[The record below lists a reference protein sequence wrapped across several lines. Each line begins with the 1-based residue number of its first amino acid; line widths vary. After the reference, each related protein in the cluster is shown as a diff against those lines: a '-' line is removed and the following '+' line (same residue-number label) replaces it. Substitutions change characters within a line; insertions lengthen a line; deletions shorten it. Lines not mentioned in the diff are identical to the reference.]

1 MFHTMTQII
10 ALRSASQPELR
21 ALNNAFA
28 AETSYQ
34 SQDDWVQLVNQ
45 ARFGYAVPPADGFL
59 IGMDQDADYHS
70 PNFLWFKARFDR
82 FAYIDRIVIAASAHG
97 RGLGRALYERMF
109 ADAKAA
115 GFKRI
120 VAEVNAVP
128 PNPTSLAFHERL
140 GFMAIGEQAFDAG
153 KTVRYFERAL

>member
-1 MFHTMTQII
+1 MTDIV
-10 ALRSASQPELR
+10 ALQSASQLDLL

-34 SQDDWVQLVNQ
+34 SEEDWTRLVEQ

-59 IGMDQDADYHS
+59 IGMDQSADYHS

-97 RGLGRALYERMF
+97 RGIGRALYECLF
-109 ADAKAA
+109 EDAKAG
-115 GFKRI
+115 GFERI

-128 PNPTSLAFHERL
+128 PNPTSLAFHERM
-140 GFMAIGEQAFDAG
+140 GFSVIGEQAFDTG
-153 KTVRYFERAL
+153 KTVRYFERRL

>member
-1 MFHTMTQII
+1 MTEII
-10 ALRSASQPELR
+10 PLQTASQSDLL

-34 SQDDWVQLVNQ
+34 SEDDWARLIEQ

-59 IGMDQDADYHS
+59 IGMDEAADYHS

-82 FAYIDRIVIAASAHG
+82 FAYVDRIVISASAHG

-109 ADAKAA
+109 DDAKAA
-115 GFKRI
+115 GFERI
-120 VAEVNAVP
+120 VAEVNTTP
-128 PNPTSLAFHERL
+128 PNPISLAFHERL
-140 GFMAIGEQAFDAG
+140 GFVAIAERTFNDR
-153 KTVRYFERAL
+153 KSVRYFERRL

>member
-1 MFHTMTQII
+1 MTEII
-10 ALRSASQPELR
+10 ALQSASQDDLR

-34 SQDDWVQLVNQ
+34 SEDAWARLVDQ

-59 IGMDQDADYHS
+59 IWMDHDADYHS

-82 FAYIDRIVIAASAHG
+82 FAYVDRIVIAASAHG
-97 RGLGRALYERMF
+97 KGLGRALYERMF
-109 ADAKAA
+109 ANAKAV
-115 GFKRI
+115 GFERI

-128 PNPTSLAFHERL
+128 PNPTSLAFHARL
-140 GFMAIGEQAFDAG
+140 GFVAIGEQVFDNG
-153 KTVRYFERAL
+153 KMVRYFERAL

>member
-1 MFHTMTQII
+1 MTEII
-10 ALRSASQPELR
+10 ALRTASQPDLL

-34 SQDDWVQLVNQ
+34 SEDDWARLVAQ
-45 ARFGYAVPPADGFL
+45 ARFAYAVPPADGFL

-70 PNFLWFKARFDR
+70 PNFLWFKGRFDR

-109 ADAKAA
+109 ADARAA
-115 GFKRI
+115 GFERI

-140 GFMAIGEQAFDAG
+140 GFVTIGEQVFDNG
-153 KTVRYFERAL
+153 KTVRYFEKTL

>member
-1 MFHTMTQII
+1 MTTDII
-10 ALRSASQPELR
+10 PLQTASQSDLL

-34 SQDDWVQLVNQ
+34 SEDDWARLVGQ

-59 IGMDQDADYHS
+59 IGMDQSADYHS

-82 FAYIDRIVIAASAHG
+82 FAYVDRIVIAASAHG
-97 RGLGRALYERMF
+97 QGLGRALYERMF
-109 ADAKAA
+109 DDAKAA
-115 GFKRI
+115 GFGRI

-140 GFMAIGEQAFDAG
+140 GFAAIGEQTFNEG
-153 KTVRYFERAL
+153 KTVRYFERRL

>member
-1 MFHTMTQII
+1 MIDI
-10 ALRSASQPELR
+10 VALQNASQDELR

-34 SQDDWVQLVNQ
+34 SEEDWTRLAGQ

-82 FAYIDRIVIAASAHG
+82 FAYVDRIVIAASAHG

-115 GFKRI
+115 GFERI

-140 GFMAIGEQAFDAG
+140 GFIAVGEQAFDTG
-153 KTVRYFERAL
+153 KTVRYFERTL